1 LIKIAPSILSAD
13 FSRLLEEVKR
23 VEMGGA
29 DLLHIDVMDGHFVPN
44 ISLGFPVIS
53 SIKGKTNLPFDV
65 HLMIEKPEKYID
77 DFIEAGAD
85 IITVHVEAV
94 VHLHRLINY
103 IKNRGVKPGVALNPS
118 TPLESIRYVLD
129 DISMVLIMS
138 VNPGFGG
145 QEFIPQMIEKI
156 IQLKEILKSKNPEV
170 LIEVDGGI
178 NENNA
183 HDVISAG
190 ADILVAGSA
199 IFNSHNPEK
208 TIKELKIKAN

>member
-1 LIKIAPSILSAD
+1 
-13 FSRLLEEVKR
+13 
-23 VEMGGA
+23 
-29 DLLHIDVMDGHFVPN
+29 
-44 ISLGFPVIS
+44 
-53 SIKGKTNLPFDV
+53 
-65 HLMIEKPEKYID
+65 
-77 DFIEAGAD
+77 
-85 IITVHVEAV
+85 
-94 VHLHRLINY
+94 
-103 IKNRGVKPGVALNPS
+103 
-118 TPLESIRYVLD
+118 
-129 DISMVLIMS
+129 MS

-199 IFNSHNPEK
+199 IFNSPNPEK

>member
-13 FSRLLEEVKR
+13 FSCLSEEVKR

-65 HLMIEKPEKYID
+65 HLMIENPEKFID

-118 TPLESIRYVLD
+118 TPLESIRYILD

-145 QEFIPQMIEKI
+145 QKFIPQMIEKI
-156 IQLKEILKSKNPEV
+156 VKLKEILNSKNPEV

-183 HDVISAG
+183 HDIISAG

-199 IFNSHNPEK
+199 IFNSPNPEK
-208 TIKELKIKAN
+208 TIKKLKMKAN

>member
-1 LIKIAPSILSAD
+1 
-13 FSRLLEEVKR
+13 
-23 VEMGGA
+23 
-29 DLLHIDVMDGHFVPN
+29 
-44 ISLGFPVIS
+44 
-53 SIKGKTNLPFDV
+53 
-65 HLMIEKPEKYID
+65 MIEKPEKYID

-199 IFNSHNPEK
+199 IFNSPNPEK